1 MRDDRTEQVEVIE
14 RVVIVWE
21 SKCRRVNR
29 TVIVRID
36 RLVSIFILSPLT
48 LTCTQDKG
56 RLNTTNNMRSTTSL
70 LFLLTLV
77 KAHGDHSFDLSDED
91 IGMSYA
97 ERHVRYP
104 RSLFFSHVHPT
115 LHSLFRP

>member
-1 MRDDRTEQVEVIE
+1 
-14 RVVIVWE
+14 
-21 SKCRRVNR
+21 
-29 TVIVRID
+29 
-36 RLVSIFILSPLT
+36 
-48 LTCTQDKG
+48 
-56 RLNTTNNMRSTTSL
+56 MRSTTSL

-104 RSLFFSHVHPT
+104 RSLFFSHIHPT
-115 LHSLFRP
+115 FLLFSVHKLLGNEGR